1 MVKVLLKKLD
11 SSVELP
17 SYKTDGASGMDL
29 MAFIKE
35 PINLKPYTSC
45 LVPTGI
51 SVAFSDRFEIQIRPR
66 SGLAAKN
73 SISVLNTPGTI
84 DSDYRGEIKVILF
97 NHGSND
103 FLINNKDRIA
113 QMVLTPVVKM
123 DLEET
128 DDLPNTVRG
137 KGGFGSTGK
146 WL

>member
-97 NHGSND
+97 NHGRND

-123 DLEET
+123 ELEET

-137 KGGFGSTGK
+137 DGGFGSTGK
-146 WL
+146 